1 MNPPDPHTV
10 YRILP
15 GWLLGLA
22 LLMVPAWTSSSQ
34 AVESPTVI
42 TVLGA
47 AGEDAYS
54 TNFLSQVR
62 QWKSISAESH
72 ARLVEIGT
80 ESQPKTNDLSS
91 LGDTLKLEPK
101 DGAEPLW
108 LILIGHG
115 TFDGHDARFN
125 LRGPDLSAAQL
136 AAWLQPFHRIVIV
149 IDTTSG
155 SAPFINTL
163 SATNRVI
170 LSATRSGNELNFA
183 RFGQFLAEALS
194 NPASDLDHDGR
205 TSLLEVFLTAAAH
218 VREFYQAENRLVTEH
233 ALIDDNGDQKGT
245 PAEWFRGIRVTQTP
259 KDGSKPDG
267 LLAARI
273 FLKPD
278 PSEQDWTPEVRARRD
293 QLEDAI
299 QQLREKKSAMPE
311 AEYLSKLETLL
322 LELAGIYEAGPTDTH
337 SKSTH

>member
-1 MNPPDPHTV
+1 MNPLLTRSV
-10 YRILP
+10 RRLLP

-22 LLMVPAWTSSSQ
+22 LLALSSWTFRAR
-34 AVESPTVI
+34 AVEAPTII

-47 AGEDAYS
+47 AGENAYS

-62 QWKSISAESH
+62 QWKSISAETHS
-72 ARLVEIGT
+72 RLVEIGT
-80 ESQPKTNDLSS
+80 DSNPKTNDLAS
-91 LGDTLKLEPK
+91 LSETLKLEPK
-101 DGAEPLW
+101 GGAEPLW

-125 LRGPDLSAAQL
+125 LRGPDLSAGQL

-149 IDTTSG
+149 IDTTAG

-170 LSATRSGNELNFA
+170 ISATKSGNELNFA
-183 RFGQFLAEALS
+183 RFGQYLAEALS
-194 NPASDLDHDGR
+194 NPASDLDHDGSI
-205 TSLLEVFLTAAAH
+205 SLLEIFLAAAAR
-218 VREFYQAENRLVTEH
+218 VREFYQTENRLVTEH

-245 PAEWFRGIRVTQTP
+245 PAEWFRGVRVTQAP

-267 LLAARI
+267 MLANRI
-273 FLKPD
+273 FLRPD
-278 PSEQDWTPEVRARRD
+278 PSEQNWTPDVRARRD
-293 QLEDAI
+293 RLEDAI
-299 QQLREKKSAMPE
+299 QELREKRNALPE

-337 SKSTH
+337 SQSTH

>member
-1 MNPPDPHTV
+1 MNPPDSRTV
-10 YRILP
+10 RRLLP

-22 LLMVPAWTSSSQ
+22 ILMLPLWTFPSQ
-34 AVESPTVI
+34 AVETPSII

-47 AGEDAYS
+47 SGEDAYS

-80 ESQPKTNDLSS
+80 DSNPKTNDLTA
-91 LGDTLKLEPK
+91 LGDTLRLEPK
-101 DGAEPLW
+101 DGADPLW

-136 AAWLQPFHRIVIV
+136 AAWLQPFRRIVVV

-170 LSATRSGNELNFA
+170 ISATKSGNELNFA
-183 RFGQFLAEALS
+183 RFGQYLAEALS
-194 NPASDLDHDGR
+194 NPASDLDHDGSI
-205 TSLLEVFLTAAAH
+205 SLLEIFLAAAAR
-218 VREFYQAENRLVTEH
+218 VREFYQTENRLVTEH

-245 PAEWFRGIRVTQTP
+245 PAEWFRGVRVTQAP

-267 LLAARI
+267 LLANRI

-278 PSEQDWTPEVRARRD
+278 PSEQNWTPEVRAGRD
-293 QLEDAI
+293 RLEDAI
-299 QQLREKKSAMPE
+299 QELREKKSAMAE
-311 AEYLSKLETLL
+311 TEYLKKLETLL
-322 LELAGIYEAGPTDTH
+322 LELAEIYEAGSTNSSAPRTH
-337 SKSTH
+337 